1 MQLLKVEFQEIKISS
16 RCKRL
21 NWLRKRYPILGSLS
35 FSPRDRKTVKTSQ
48 FKSRNTSPRFEVS
61 VEYSL
66 NLKENDSGQ
75 KFRIPKKV
83 TTSWFPK
90 SIF

>member
-1 MQLLKVEFQEIKISS
+1 MQLLK
-16 RCKRL
+16 
-21 NWLRKRYPILGSLS
+21 LS
-35 FSPRDRKTVKTSQ
+35 FKKLKFLLVANVYIDYENDILFSAVSPLVPATEKLWKLLNK
-48 FKSRNTSPRFEVS
+48 KSRNTSPRFEVS

-66 NLKENDSGQ
+66 NLKENDSGL

-83 TTSWFPK
+83 TTSWFAK